1 MIVPLLRCALLA
13 VAWGGARAPV
23 TLPVPIIRQAPER
36 CGPAAVAMVLR
47 YYGADSARAS
57 TAESAYDPALRGSL
71 ITDLAA
77 CGRRAGFAAR
87 VTRLTED
94 SLHTL
99 LEAGIPPIV
108 LFRRGIGPATRGHY
122 AVVVGWD
129 GRRYV
134 LHDGGHRPRSVA
146 PGALMRQWDAADRQ
160 ALILERP
167 GR

>member
-87 VTRLTED
+87 VGLVPD
-94 SLHTL
+94 
-99 LEAGIPPIV
+99 AGSAF
-108 LFRRGIGPATRGHY
+108 FRRGIGPATRGHY

-146 PGALMRQWDAADRQ
+146 PGALMHQWDAADRQ